1 MVLAIPLYA
10 VEPKPGLLVTPKLR
24 LVKRLG
30 AGGMGA
36 VWLAD
41 HLSLKSQ
48 VVVKFVSEELAWS
61 SEAADRFAREAAA
74 ASQVRSPHVVQILD
88 YGVTEEGLAYIVM
101 ELLDGHDL
109 ANHLTAGGLP
119 PREVQEI
126 VTQLCR
132 ALSLVHEA
140 GFVHRD
146 IKPGNVFLCHVGGG
160 ELFVK
165 LLDFGV
171 AKDVRALETGGDQ
184 TRSGTLLGSPVYM
197 SPEQLLGSKA
207 LDLRSDLWSVGVLT
221 FEALTGGR
229 PFRGDTVGALTMNVH
244 TPSRPKLTHWN
255 PMLPAAVDEWF
266 ARACAVE
273 PAARFQSAKELADGL
288 ARVLGEASS
297 RAIALEDSRAD
308 SIGRRDTL
316 PAPSSPPPNE
326 LAGESKPPRAV
337 EGVRPS
343 REPLAMAATGA
354 GIAKAGAARG
364 ESSRLT
370 TVLVAASALAIGIIG
385 SRWMEGRN
393 ATGATGVTAPTT
405 HVAEEATA
413 PPVAGAA
420 LAPLAPTPP
429 PIVDA
434 AAAPAPRPSAPAP
447 KASAPKPKPHV
458 PVIALPAVSSSSA
471 APSPAASRAAGSDD
485 DIR

>member
-1 MVLAIPLYA
+1 MYA

-41 HLSLKSQ
+41 HLSLKCQ

-74 ASQVRSPHVVQILD
+74 ASQVRSPHVVQMLD

-132 ALSLVHEA
+132 ALARVHEA

-207 LDLRSDLWSVGVLT
+207 IDPRSDLWSVGVLT

-244 TPSRPKLTHWN
+244 TKARPKLTHWN

-273 PAARFQSAKELADGL
+273 PAARFQTAKELADAL
-288 ARVLGEASS
+288 ARVLGESSS
-297 RAIALEDSRAD
+297 RALEDSRAD
-308 SIGRRDTL
+308 SIARRDTL
-316 PAPSSPPPNE
+316 PAPSTPPPNE
-326 LAGESKPPRAV
+326 PAGESKPPAAEVVRA
-337 EGVRPS
+337 S

-354 GIAKAGAARG
+354 GIAKHGATRG
-364 ESSRLT
+364 ESSRAT
-370 TVLVAASALAIGIIG
+370 TVLVAAAALAIGILG

-393 ATGATGVTAPTT
+393 TAGATGATAPTS
-405 HVAEEATA
+405 HVAEETTPSPA
-413 PPVAGAA
+413 PSNAPAPIPSA
-420 LAPLAPTPP
+420 LPLAPIPP
-429 PIVDA
+429 SEGSPIVDA
-434 AAAPAPRPSAPAP
+434 AAPVHTP
-447 KASAPKPKPHV
+447 KASAQKPKPRT

-471 APSPAASRAAGSDD
+471 APSPAASRAVGSDD